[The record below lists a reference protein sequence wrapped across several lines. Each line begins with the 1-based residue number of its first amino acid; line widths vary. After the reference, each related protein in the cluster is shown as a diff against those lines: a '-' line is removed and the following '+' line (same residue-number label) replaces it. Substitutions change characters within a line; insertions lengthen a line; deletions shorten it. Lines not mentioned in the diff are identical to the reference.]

1 MSGQL
6 LFTRGAW
13 QGIAVLEE
21 LVAIREPGIVQPCPG
36 LARGWIGFQLEEG
49 MLTPVY
55 DPAPDLPPA
64 PLLVLAEIEGLRVA
78 IAAEQIERVAEAPP
92 EAVGLEA
99 LYSSLNLM

>member
-13 QGIAVLEE
+13 QGIAALAE
-21 LVAIREPGIVQPCPG
+21 LVAIREPGIMQPCPG

-64 PLLVLAEIEGLRVA
+64 PLLVLAELEGLRVA
-78 IAAEQIERVAEAPP
+78 IAAEQIERVAETPP
-92 EAVGLEA
+92 EAVGLDD
-99 LYSSLNLM
+99 LYASLNLM